1 MITRL
6 AIAALFAL
14 TLAQIPSCHF
24 YVRATPEIII
34 SDQPFVI
41 PVTPTP
47 TLQGP

>member
-1 MITRL
+1 MKTRL
-6 AIAALFAL
+6 ALATLFAL
-14 TLAQIPSCHF
+14 TLAQVPGCHF

-41 PVTPTP
+41 PQPPTP